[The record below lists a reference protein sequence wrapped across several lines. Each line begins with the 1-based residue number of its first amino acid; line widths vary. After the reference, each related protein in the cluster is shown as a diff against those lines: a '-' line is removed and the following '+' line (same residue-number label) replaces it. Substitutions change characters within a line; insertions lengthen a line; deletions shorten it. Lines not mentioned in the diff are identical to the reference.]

1 MTLQAFGLLL
11 VSILLNGAVQFFMKV
26 AGTKL
31 GKVEFS
37 HLLEYGWILI
47 KTPELL
53 AGIAFSALS
62 AIAYFL
68 ALTRLDLSVAGPA
81 SALIYIFSVVIGHF
95 VFKESV
101 SFNHLVGL
109 GLIVCGV
116 VLVGSKN

>member
-1 MTLQAFGLLL
+1 L
-11 VSILLNGAVQFFMKV
+11 VSILLNVAVQLFLKV

-37 HLLEYGWILI
+37 HLLEHSWLLI

-53 AGIAFSALS
+53 AGVLFSALS

-68 ALTRLDLSVAGPA
+68 ALTRLNLSVAGPA
-81 SALIYIFSVVIGHF
+81 SALIYIFSVVMGHF
-95 VFKESV
+95 IFKEAV
-101 SFNHLVGL
+101 PFKHLVGL
-109 GLIVCGV
+109 GFIVCGV